1 MKEKLKAFASLGLSA
16 LCALSLF
23 GCGGTEEEGEWLKD
37 IYADYF
43 PIGTVV
49 KTGTENLYD
58 DEYSLL
64 SHFNSITAEFEMKW
78 AATQPAEGVFNF
90 GLGDGLVDYAK
101 RNKKAVRGHCLVWY
115 KALPSWVL
123 AEGTTK
129 EQALRRIDEHI
140 YGVLEHYGNAVYC
153 WDVCNEVLTDEL
165 TAYNYQSRLASNDIY
180 RTGSAASGTEC
191 GDWYALCGND
201 FVKEAFRAADR
212 ARKELGLD
220 VKLFYNDYGL
230 NLPYKREACLQMV
243 RELQAEGIA
252 IDGIGMQAHYC
263 IPRGV
268 GVDNGDFDLAE
279 FEKSI
284 RAYTE
289 LGLEVQLTEL
299 DISIYPYSN
308 SVPVVYDEL
317 PESLER
323 IQGAMF
329 GQILSLCRQYAQPRA
344 EGAGR
349 VTGVT
354 FWGVS
359 DESSNLNKEFNRAC
373 YPLLFDEWH
382 EPKLGY
388 YEITDFY
395 KNNIQDTEGKL

>member
-1 MKEKLKAFASLGLSA
+1 MKGKLKKATSFLVSA
-16 LCALSLF
+16 LCALALF
-23 GCGGTEEEGEWLKD
+23 GCGGNEKGEWLKD
-37 IYADYF
+37 IYEDYF
-43 PIGTVV
+43 PIGAAY
-49 KTGTENLYD
+49 KTGLESVYD
-58 DEYSLL
+58 DEYRLL
-64 SHFNSITAEFEMKW
+64 EHFNSISAEFEMKW
-78 AATQPAEGVFNF
+78 AATQPSEGVFKF
-90 GLGDGLVDYAK
+90 DLGDGLVSYAK
-101 RNKKAVRGHCLVWY
+101 KNGKQVRGHCLVWY

-129 EQALRRIDEHI
+129 EQALKRVDDHVYR
-140 YGVLEHYGNAVYC
+140 VLEHYREDVYC
-153 WDVCNEVLTDEL
+153 WDVCNEVLSDEL
-165 TAYNYQSRLASNDIY
+165 NASNYEMRLASNDIY
-180 RTGSAASGTEC
+180 RTGGAATGTEC

-201 FVKEAFRAADR
+201 FVKQAFRAADK

-230 NLPYKREACLQMV
+230 NLPYKRMACVQMIK
-243 RELQAEGIA
+243 ELQAEGIA
-252 IDGIGMQAHYC
+252 IDGVGMQAHYC

-268 GVDNGDFDLAE
+268 GVDGGDFDLTE
-279 FEKSI
+279 FEESL

-299 DISIYPYSN
+299 DISIYPYSQN
-308 SVPVVYDEL
+308 VPEIYDEL
-317 PESLER
+317 PESMEE
-323 IQGAMF
+323 IQGVMF
-329 GQILSLCRQYAQPRA
+329 GQILSLCRQYAEPWK

-359 DESSNLNKEFNRAC
+359 DESSNLNREFNRDC

-388 YEITDFY
+388 YEITEFS
-395 KNNIQDTEGKL
+395 KSNRK